1 MNRQHGT
8 CFPLHTAWHR
18 VRMLVSAYGIISKY
32 YICGNALEKKLTE
45 AWVVCDGRKFEQIRV
60 VAGMILRLSFHSARG
75 AN

>member
-1 MNRQHGT
+1 
-8 CFPLHTAWHR
+8 
-18 VRMLVSAYGIISKY
+18 MLVSAYGIISKY

-75 AN
+75 GN